1 MKTFIVFLGLLGAAL
16 SLPERDLDRNI
27 FDDAWNGI
35 QDTANSI
42 QDAVSGAV
50 SGAKFAALLVDC
62 NSPLRHTAMD
72 FKGDF
77 IDDLKQ
83 MKDKEEVFPH
93 FGDAINHFGDQLGQ
107 MAKNL
112 DDLSTCMKGSWFGRT
127 YEQTSSL
134 KEAATSPPAANRLDI
149 MAMITKA
156 IDIGKFG
163 VSVVG
168 KIINCS
174 GEITAVVTDSKI
186 DEILHDLQPLLA
198 LDVFEFDQQDIDG
211 MATDFKNA
219 SGHLKQLS
227 SKLKNLGTCVNK

>member
-1 MKTFIVFLGLLGAAL
+1 MGTSLLIGILATKEQNKKMKTFIVFLGLLGAAL

-42 QDAVSGAV
+42 QDAV

-168 KIINCS
+168 KLSI
-174 GEITAVVTDSKI
+174 VV
-186 DEILHDLQPLLA
+186 ERLQPLL
-198 LDVFEFDQQDIDG
+198 LTRRLTKSFMICNLCLHLMYSNLTSKISMEWPQILRMQV
-211 MATDFKNA
+211 AT
-219 SGHLKQLS
+219 
-227 SKLKNLGTCVNK
+227 